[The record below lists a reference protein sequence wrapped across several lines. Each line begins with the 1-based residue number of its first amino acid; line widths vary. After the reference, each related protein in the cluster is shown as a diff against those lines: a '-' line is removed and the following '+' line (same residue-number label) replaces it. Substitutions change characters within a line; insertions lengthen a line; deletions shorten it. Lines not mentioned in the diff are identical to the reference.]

1 MLRLLLLPAVFLLTA
16 PAFAA
21 PDISVARAPDG
32 AGWDITLSPAI
43 ADTVNGKIWLVID
56 GKSGTLNTEEF
67 FPAEAHKPLRF
78 QAKADSDLDGKV
90 KHILTA
96 QGLAT
101 KPDMTTYFVSYT
113 LNNFG
118 RITIPETLHFAKMQ
132 YADIYTSPPSPAT
145 YKIGDRITLFGVVAL
160 SSGIMV
166 PDIGLPPGVNVYDA
180 PSPTDTFSNTP
191 DASASEGKVHRIYI
205 QVQFV
210 PKPADKK

>member
-21 PDISVARAPDG
+21 PDISVAAAPDR

-43 ADTVNGKIWLVID
+43 ADTVTDKIWLVID
-56 GKSGTLNTEEF
+56 GKSEMINTGDF
-67 FPAEAHKPLRF
+67 FAAEAHKPLRF

-113 LNNFG
+113 LNSFG
-118 RITIPETLHFAKMQ
+118 RITIPKTLHFHTMQ
-132 YADIYTSPPSPAT
+132 YADIYTLPPSPAT
-145 YKIGDRITLFGVVAL
+145 YKLGDRITLFGVVAL
-160 SSGIMV
+160 NDGIMV
-166 PDIGLPPGVNVYDA
+166 PGIGLPPGVNVYDA
-180 PSPTDTFSNTP
+180 PSPSETFSDTP

-210 PKPADKK
+210 LKSTDKK